1 MKNPLTLI
9 VVFVLV
15 VLGAILFFA
24 TRGGQESGERASIT
38 QSAQPPKTIAGYQG
52 AVLAGNTSPYL
63 EFNKADYEKA
73 LAEGKIIVLDFF
85 ANWCPIC
92 RAEAPHIRAGFDSL
106 TSDKVI
112 GFRVNFNDSDTDENE
127 KALAQ
132 EFNIP
137 YQHTKVILVNG
148 QEVKRS
154 GEQWDRE
161 TFDQEIGSVL

>member
-1 MKNPLTLI
+1 MKNPVFLI
-9 VVFVLV
+9 IPAVLAI
-15 VLGAILFFA
+15 GAIVFFV
-24 TRGGQESGERASIT
+24 TKSGQAPT
-38 QSAQPPKTIAGYQG
+38 APSAQPERGRVMTVAGYSG
-52 AVLAGNTSPYL
+52 NVLSGSSSPYL
-63 EFNKADYEKA
+63 EFNRADYQKA

-106 TSDKVI
+106 TSEKVI

-137 YQHTKVILVNG
+137 YQHTKVILKNG

-154 GEQWDRE
+154 GDQWTGE
-161 TFDQEIGSVL
+161 IFAQEINSTLE